1 VLSENSPSCR
11 AKKGLSGSPH
21 EPRNT
26 AWHAISIHK
35 LGLYPLNWLWRPPRA
50 AELLGAAC
58 GGLLALISLR
68 EIKPSSPGLDPSNAL
83 RSCATH
89 GQLDPTPWGPR
100 ALDPPVGS
108 AGEGAPTEE
117 PRPNIQRPKE
127 ATRDHAKPFGRA
139 RVRASRVCS
148 FLPRASSFAG
158 AYKLNRYGVDTLPPY
173 LGSVIVPWVCLYTG
187 PKAGFGSSD
196 EWRRCAFV

>member
-58 GGLLALISLR
+58 GGLLVLISR
-68 EIKPSSPGLDPSNAL
+68 SEIKPSSPGLDPSNAL
-83 RSCATH
+83 RQILRYTLHTANLTPPPGVPGPLIPLWVAVFSLVAELVASAEADLDDGIH
-89 GQLDPTPWGPR
+89 G
-100 ALDPPVGS
+100 A
-108 AGEGAPTEE
+108 
-117 PRPNIQRPKE
+117 
-127 ATRDHAKPFGRA
+127 
-139 RVRASRVCS
+139 
-148 FLPRASSFAG
+148 
-158 AYKLNRYGVDTLPPY
+158 GVDEGQARTNNFAEIACVGGGGL
-173 LGSVIVPWVCLYTG
+173 
-187 PKAGFGSSD
+187 
-196 EWRRCAFV
+196 

>member
-1 VLSENSPSCR
+1 VTDENSPSCR

-68 EIKPSSPGLDPSNAL
+68 EIKPSSPGLDPSKLESNAL
-83 RSCATH
+83 RS
-89 GQLDPTPWGPR
+89 QIL
-100 ALDPPVGS
+100 
-108 AGEGAPTEE
+108 
-117 PRPNIQRPKE
+117 
-127 ATRDHAKPFGRA
+127 
-139 RVRASRVCS
+139 
-148 FLPRASSFAG
+148 
-158 AYKLNRYGVDTLPPY
+158 
-173 LGSVIVPWVCLYTG
+173 
-187 PKAGFGSSD
+187 
-196 EWRRCAFV
+196 RCARPT

>member
-1 VLSENSPSCR
+1 MSFDVITKEHRPHPKLLVVVQKQLLLCHIESKISPAALLKR
-11 AKKGLSGSPH
+11 PDLTEHFDPLETTH
-21 EPRNT
+21 D
-26 AWHAISIHK
+26 AISIHK

-100 ALDPPVGS
+100 ALDPPV
-108 AGEGAPTEE
+108 
-117 PRPNIQRPKE
+117 
-127 ATRDHAKPFGRA
+127 
-139 RVRASRVCS
+139 
-148 FLPRASSFAG
+148 
-158 AYKLNRYGVDTLPPY
+158 
-173 LGSVIVPWVCLYTG
+173 VIVTALVL
-187 PKAGFGSSD
+187 
-196 EWRRCAFV
+196 

>member
-35 LGLYPLNWLWRPPRA
+35 LGLYPLDWLWRPPQA

-58 GGLLALISLR
+58 GGLLALISRR

-83 RSCATH
+83 RSSAAY

-100 ALDPPVGS
+100 ALDPPVAHALMRKLGLS
-108 AGEGAPTEE
+108 ASSTLPAQAGEQGPQWPAIP
-117 PRPNIQRPKE
+117 PNAQRWPSE
-127 ATRDHAKPFGRA
+127 DGLVSATPF
-139 RVRASRVCS
+139 
-148 FLPRASSFAG
+148 
-158 AYKLNRYGVDTLPPY
+158 
-173 LGSVIVPWVCLYTG
+173 PWAV
-187 PKAGFGSSD
+187 
-196 EWRRCAFV
+196 

>member
-35 LGLYPLNWLWRPPRA
+35 LGLHPLNWLWRPPRA

-83 RSCATH
+83 RSCAAH

-100 ALDPPVGS
+100 ALDPPVTAPLRHQGFRQCLRTHQLSDLALTIISVS
-108 AGEGAPTEE
+108 ASYKPSYVPIFYYYSPTIAFESALTS
-117 PRPNIQRPKE
+117 
-127 ATRDHAKPFGRA
+127 ATE
-139 RVRASRVCS
+139 
-148 FLPRASSFAG
+148 L
-158 AYKLNRYGVDTLPPY
+158 
-173 LGSVIVPWVCLYTG
+173 
-187 PKAGFGSSD
+187 
-196 EWRRCAFV
+196 

>member
-1 VLSENSPSCR
+1 MTNENLPSCR

-26 AWHAISIHK
+26 SWHAISIHK
-35 LGLYPLNWLWRPPRA
+35 LGLYPLNWVWRPPRA

-100 ALDPPVGS
+100 ALDPPVS
-108 AGEGAPTEE
+108 ASAPLQGAIKGRLLQARLRSRGR
-117 PRPNIQRPKE
+117 PRKPRRP
-127 ATRDHAKPFGRA
+127 AKPAF
-139 RVRASRVCS
+139 SLL
-148 FLPRASSFAG
+148 LPKG
-158 AYKLNRYGVDTLPPY
+158 QKPQKL
-173 LGSVIVPWVCLYTG
+173 
-187 PKAGFGSSD
+187 
-196 EWRRCAFV
+196 

>member
-1 VLSENSPSCR
+1 MLSENSPSCR

-100 ALDPPVGS
+100 ALDPPVS
-108 AGEGAPTEE
+108 PTLRWTRLP
-117 PRPNIQRPKE
+117 PR
-127 ATRDHAKPFGRA
+127 H
-139 RVRASRVCS
+139 
-148 FLPRASSFAG
+148 LPRGAG
-158 AYKLNRYGVDTLPPY
+158 GLGLPPGG
-173 LGSVIVPWVCLYTG
+173 LKRTFQTHLHTAPQTA
-187 PKAGFGSSD
+187 KAASTPGH
-196 EWRRCAFV
+196 R

>member
-1 VLSENSPSCR
+1 MTNENLPSCR

-35 LGLYPLNWLWRPPRA
+35 LGLYPLNWVWRPPRA

-100 ALDPPVGS
+100 ALDPPVAQIDALGGQLVY
-108 AGEGAPTEE
+108 AA
-117 PRPNIQRPKE
+117 
-127 ATRDHAKPFGRA
+127 
-139 RVRASRVCS
+139 V
-148 FLPRASSFAG
+148 L
-158 AYKLNRYGVDTLPPY
+158 GVVFTAI
-173 LGSVIVPWVCLYTG
+173 LGT
-187 PKAGFGSSD
+187 
-196 EWRRCAFV
+196 